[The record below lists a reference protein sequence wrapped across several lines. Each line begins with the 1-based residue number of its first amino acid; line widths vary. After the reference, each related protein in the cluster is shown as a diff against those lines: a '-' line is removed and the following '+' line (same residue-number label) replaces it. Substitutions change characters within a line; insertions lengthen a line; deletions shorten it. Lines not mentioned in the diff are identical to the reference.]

1 MNLSERREYNKQS
14 LTKSGTKADPFEE
27 LTQWL
32 NHAYEEKIRDYNA
45 FHLSTAD
52 SAGNISGRIVL
63 LKEISASGLV
73 FFTNYGSRKGQ
84 QIDDNKKVAA
94 TFFWPALDR
103 QIRIEGNIEKL
114 DEAANDVYF
123 RSRPYEAQ
131 VATAI
136 SMQSKI
142 LENRTLL
149 ENKFEELVQSG
160 IGIERPKN
168 WGGYLIH
175 AVYFEFW
182 QGRPYRLNDRI
193 AYEKQDN
200 RWKKFR
206 LAP

>member
-14 LTKSGTKADPFEE
+14 LTKSGTAVSPLEE

-32 NHAYEEKIRDYNA
+32 DDAYKEKTPDYNA
-45 FHLSTAD
+45 FHLGTAD

-63 LKEISASGLV
+63 LKEISPSGLV
-73 FFTNYGSRKGQ
+73 FFTNYSSRKGQ
-84 QIDDNKKVAA
+84 QIDENKKVAA
-94 TFFWPALDR
+94 TFFWPTLDR
-103 QIRIEGNIEKL
+103 QVRIEGTVKKL
-114 DEAANDVYF
+114 DDDANDAYF

-136 SMQSKI
+136 SMQSKM
-142 LENRTLL
+142 LENRKLL
-149 ENKFEELVQSG
+149 EKQFDELVQSG
-160 IGIERPKN
+160 IAIERPKT
-168 WGGYLIH
+168 WGGYIIN

-193 AYEKQDN
+193 VYEKQDN